1 MLVAGM
7 HLEKDLTGD
16 KDSWEKA
23 FNEKNIFVK
32 IEKKGLGFN
41 KDVIDIFINHIQDA
55 IDVIPQ

>member
-1 MLVAGM
+1 M
-7 HLEKDLTGD
+7 HLEKDLTGE

-32 IEKKGLGFN
+32 VEKKGLGFN
-41 KDVIDIFINHIQDA
+41 INVIDIFINHIQDA